1 MIMVNLAQF
10 GNTPIDY
17 ATLVI
22 LLRQYRSPKDKIAA
36 MEKQQQLIRIKKGL
50 FVVAPQEGIDT
61 ISRELIANHLYGP
74 SYVSLES
81 ALSYHNLIPERVYS
95 VRSITMK
102 RAKKYDT
109 PLGLFDYRTVLP
121 DYFSI
126 GIQQQVIKNT
136 TTFLIAS
143 PEKALCDMIV
153 LSSSLRL
160 QSAKAVKIYLE
171 ENLRIDLFES
181 RSWNTEII
189 SQCIEVGKKKT
200 ELSQLLKLLK
210 SNEYCRI

>member
-17 ATLVI
+17 ATLVT

-50 FVVAPQEGIDT
+50 FVVAPQEGIGT

-95 VRSITMK
+95 VRSVTMK

-109 PLGLFDYRTVLP
+109 PLGVFDYRTVSP

-126 GIQQQVIKNT
+126 GIQQQVTKNN

-171 ENLRIDLFES
+171 EDLRIDLFEN

-189 SQCIEVGKKKT
+189 SQCMEVGKKKT

-210 SNEYCRI
+210 SNEHYRI

>member
-17 ATLVI
+17 ATLVT

-50 FVVAPQEGIDT
+50 FVVAPQEGIGT

-95 VRSITMK
+95 VRSVTMK

-109 PLGLFDYRTVLP
+109 PLGVFDYRTVSP

-126 GIQQQVIKNT
+126 GIQQQVTKNN

-143 PEKALCDMIV
+143 PEKSLCDMIV

-171 ENLRIDLFES
+171 EDLRIDLFEN

-189 SQCIEVGKKKT
+189 SQCMEVGKKKT

-210 SNEYCRI
+210 SNEYYRI